1 MPASWP
7 TERPGDALAMHEGPE
22 RHELDVQV
30 DRHGQIADVRLDGRS
45 IWPTWFKLEW
55 KGDGQVSAKA
65 NGLRLSSRAGDRISL
80 HVPNGPAE
88 PVMAGIDAERGAEE
102 Q

>member
-7 TERPGDALAMHEGPE
+7 TEHPDDTLVMPEGAE

-30 DRHGQIADVRLDGRS
+30 DSHGQVADVRLDGRS
-45 IWPTWFKLEW
+45 IWPTWFKVEW
-55 KGDGQVSAKA
+55 KGNGQVSAKA

-80 HVPNGPAE
+80 HVPNSSAE
-88 PVMAGIDAERGAEE
+88 PVTSGVDTERGTAER
-102 Q
+102 